1 MLDSKLIQKYILPVT
16 AMFLVVAYSDK
27 IKSFMGSGE
36 ESDYDIIRKYL
47 LNDSPLYG
55 KRRPKLWIH
64 SKYEVNARKWQSF
77 HCRNT
82 EEINQPYIVECV
94 QSIINHCGHSFNIC
108 LIDDESFEKLLPGW
122 DIDLKNLTEQ
132 HRDIHRN
139 LGILKL
145 IHQYGGMAIPNSFL
159 CLHNLEP
166 IYDHYTLQKKPFVIQ
181 NVNKTVNMNNEKP
194 FYSPDLQCFGAP
206 KQDKHLHAIIQLLES
221 QIKTGHNSDH
231 SHFRNSFNNWCQ
243 QNPDKINMAGP
254 ELMGIVDKQGKHI
267 AIEDYMGE
275 KYIHVDDN
283 AYGVLIP
290 RDDLLRRT
298 KYQWFTVAEINDIMI
313 SRIAIAKYFIISR
326 YNHSKTDDKALATVT
341 SI

>member
-1 MLDSKLIQKYILPVT
+1 
-16 AMFLVVAYSDK
+16 
-27 IKSFMGSGE
+27 
-36 ESDYDIIRKYL
+36 
-47 LNDSPLYG
+47 
-55 KRRPKLWIH
+55 
-64 SKYEVNARKWQSF
+64 
-77 HCRNT
+77 
-82 EEINQPYIVECV
+82 
-94 QSIINHCGHSFNIC
+94 
-108 LIDDESFEKLLPGW
+108 
-122 DIDLKNLTEQ
+122 
-132 HRDIHRN
+132 
-139 LGILKL
+139 
-145 IHQYGGMAIPNSFL
+145 MAIPNSFL

-326 YNHSKTDDKALATVT
+326 YNHSKTDDKALATVI